1 MIVFTENN
9 GNLEAVGHKKSKPI
23 VHKDGC
29 KKDKENDYKDYRSYS
44 TFFQAKSKSSHDKIM
59 MKGLINQQKGSKL
72 KNKKALA
79 KLE

>member
-1 MIVFTENN
+1 MKEPKNDRNMIVFTENN

-44 TFFQAKSKSSHDKIM
+44 TFF
-59 MKGLINQQKGSKL
+59 
-72 KNKKALA
+72 
-79 KLE
+79 